1 VHNTV
6 HTTHRKGWRF
16 RLVLALAAAAMIPAL
31 ATAPAQAHDS
41 LQSTSPAKDST
52 VSTAPEQ
59 VSLTLSEPPTD
70 AASLN
75 LSVIKVTDSTGAT
88 LSDGKVNITDAT
100 LSITLIKG
108 ANGPNTV
115 LWRAVSSD
123 GHPIEGS
130 YSFTVQDLALSAA
143 TPAAAPSTPA
153 AAAPAPASPVTAS
166 PAGQPVPPVPGPD
179 DRNAPAV
186 LGLAA
191 AIIAAAAVLF
201 AVSHKRKT
209 TRNQS

>member
-1 VHNTV
+1 MHNTV
-6 HTTHRKGWRF
+6 PTTHRKGWRF

-59 VSLTLSEPPTD
+59 VSLTLSESPTD

-75 LSVIKVTDSTGAT
+75 FSVIKVTDSTGVT

-100 LSITLIKG
+100 LSTTLIKG
-108 ANGPNTV
+108 VNGPYTV

-130 YSFTVQDLALSAA
+130 YSFTVQDLALSA
-143 TPAAAPSTPA
+143 TTPA
-153 AAAPAPASPVTAS
+153 AAAPSTSAPVTA
-166 PAGQPVPPVPGPD
+166 PAAGQPVPPVSGPD
-179 DRNAPAV
+179 NSNAPVV

-191 AIIAAAAVLF
+191 AIIAAAAALF

-209 TRNQS
+209 TRNQA

>member
-6 HTTHRKGWRF
+6 PAAHRKGWRF
-16 RLVLALAAAAMIPAL
+16 RLVLALAAAAMITAL
-31 ATAPAQAHDS
+31 ATAPAQAHNS

-59 VSLTLSEPPTD
+59 VSLTLSESPTD

-75 LSVIKVTDSTGAT
+75 FSVIEVIDSTGAT

-100 LSITLIKG
+100 LSTTLIKG
-108 ANGPNTV
+108 ANGPYTV

-130 YSFTVQDLALSAA
+130 YFFTVQDLALSAA
-143 TPAAAPSTPA
+143 TPAAA
-153 AAAPAPASPVTAS
+153 APATSDPVTA
-166 PAGQPVPPVPGPD
+166 PAAGQPVPPVSGPD
-179 DRNAPAV
+179 NSNAPV
-186 LGLAA
+186 VMGLAA
-191 AIIAAAAVLF
+191 FIIAAAAALF

-209 TRNQS
+209 TRSQA